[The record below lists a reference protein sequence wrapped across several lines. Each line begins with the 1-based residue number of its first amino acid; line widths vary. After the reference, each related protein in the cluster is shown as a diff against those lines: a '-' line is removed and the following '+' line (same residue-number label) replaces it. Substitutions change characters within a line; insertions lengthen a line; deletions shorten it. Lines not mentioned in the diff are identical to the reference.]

1 MSDLR
6 KHFRKLM
13 EDVDMN
19 YQPPVHP
26 NSGGGLTKFSPT
38 PASKVLKNYSVD
50 HDFLHKALS
59 YGNPNMQAVDQIM
72 GAIGGT
78 ATNGVLG
85 GQHFDDI
92 IGSFNSPEVL
102 GNQLPPTPEAMPPV
116 EPIEPQGDE
125 WVSFKDF
132 KDAAPFVGG
141 FVNSTEGAIFI
152 KFPGRLPALKDA
164 CLNLGGLP
172 VDLGLSYDLSIRF
185 EALPRIPLLLLFND
199 EDDEFPAQGALLFQK
214 KAEKYLDMECLA
226 ILGWFLT
233 DSLLQAAGES
243 YTTIM

>member
-102 GNQLPPTPEAMPPV
+102 GNQLPPAPEAMPPV
-116 EPIEPQGDE
+116 EPVEPQGE
-125 WVSFKDF
+125 MIP
-132 KDAAPFVGG
+132 DA
-141 FVNSTEGAIFI
+141 GAEI
-152 KFPGRLPALKDA
+152 P
-164 CLNLGGLP
+164 P
-172 VDLGLSYDLSIRF
+172 VDPMAPIDVSADHDGVDVPEDHPDL
-185 EALPRIPLLLLFND
+185 ND
-199 EDDEFPAQGALLFQK
+199 IDDGETE
-214 KAEKYLDMECLA
+214 AEKEHETEEPTNEPSEPPFHQM
-226 ILGWFLT
+226 
-233 DSLLQAAGES
+233 
-243 YTTIM
+243 